1 MARTESEFSELD
13 RNHAVFEAEL
23 EEGLK
28 EEHRGKSV
36 LMHDG
41 RIVEIFDDDLE
52 AHRHG
57 FRKYGDD
64 GFSVHI
70 VDQKHIELGAVAM
83 FL

>member
-1 MARTESEFSELD
+1 MVHREISELD

-28 EEHRGKSV
+28 EAHSGKSV

-41 RIVEIFDDDLE
+41 QVVEIFDNDRE
-52 AHRHG
+52 AHRVG
-57 FRKYGDD
+57 YRDFGDG

-70 VDQKHIELGAVAM
+70 VDQQPLRLGAVAM

>member
-1 MARTESEFSELD
+1 MAHTDMGELD

-36 LMHDG
+36 LMRDG
-41 RIVEIFDDDLE
+41 RIVRIFEDDLE
-52 AHRHG
+52 AHLYG
-57 FRKYGDD
+57 FRKYGDV

-70 VDQKHIELGAVAM
+70 VDQQPIELGAVAM

>member
-1 MARTESEFSELD
+1 MAHTGMSELD

-28 EEHRGKSV
+28 NEHRGKSV

-41 RIVEIFDDDLE
+41 RIVRIFEDDLE
-52 AHRHG
+52 AHRYG
-57 FRKYGDD
+57 FREYGDV

-70 VDQKHIELGAVAM
+70 VDQQPIELGAVAM

>member
-1 MARTESEFSELD
+1 MAHAGRSELD

-28 EEHRGKSV
+28 RDHRGKSV

-41 RIVEIFDDDLE
+41 QIVKIFEDDLQ
-52 AHRHG
+52 AHNYG
-57 FRKYGDD
+57 FQEYGAG

-70 VDQKHIELGAVAM
+70 VDQQPIELGAVAM